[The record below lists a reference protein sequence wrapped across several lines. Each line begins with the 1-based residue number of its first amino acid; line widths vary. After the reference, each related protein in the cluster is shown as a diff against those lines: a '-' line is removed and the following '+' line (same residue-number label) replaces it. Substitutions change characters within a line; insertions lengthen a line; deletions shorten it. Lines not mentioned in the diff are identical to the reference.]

1 MKEVVFTKEKSIIRV
16 LSQKQTFLH
25 GKDNTFRSN
34 NPDITKRLNKI
45 SDKNDKKS
53 MERASTTRAL
63 THGVNL

>member
-34 NPDITKRLNKI
+34 NPDITKRLNQI
-45 SDKNDKKS
+45 SDKKS
-53 MERASTTRAL
+53 MKRASTTRAL